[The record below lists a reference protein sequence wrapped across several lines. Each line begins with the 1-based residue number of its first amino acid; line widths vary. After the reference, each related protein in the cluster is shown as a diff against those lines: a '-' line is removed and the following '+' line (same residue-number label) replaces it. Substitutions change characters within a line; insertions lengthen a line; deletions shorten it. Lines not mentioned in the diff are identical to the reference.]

1 MRVTVGFSRANRFI
15 ALTMRVVL
23 SGLAIFCAAG
33 CFPFEFLNLKYTL
46 PTECTA
52 DYSPSIGKDLVVGE
66 SSEEVLR
73 KVGKPNEAIKGKG
86 YTYYVYFVQP
96 YLLRE
101 IGGKY
106 LGVCGSGAY
115 ADSSGYYITFD
126 ADKKI
131 ESIVY
136 YLMAGADSQ
145 RVKVPGADGLM
156 LPATIYRP
164 RGCGTSREPAIV
176 LLHGWL
182 VSWRDVEDDPSW
194 LVPVLLRGES
204 IYKGDMDVGLD
215 SFAQLLAE
223 HGYVV
228 LLPVMRPW
236 GGGGQNDC
244 GLSQSAD
251 TKRMIE
257 WLAAQPGVD
266 PDRIAVMGGSF
277 GGQVALLTGA
287 LTPRVKAIISYAG
300 PTDWASMNALA
311 PWPWHRAGLSALLP
325 SWYPKECRSDLES
338 ISPVTVASRI
348 KAPVLLIQGDADTTV
363 PPEQAEEMEQALRKS
378 GDSVQLELVSGAG
391 HDYSEFMRPWTTMQR
406 FLEANLGKPSCVQ
419 TLHSTSAS
427 ARPSPPAARSQ

>member
-1 MRVTVGFSRANRFI
+1 MIGILLAD
-15 ALTMRVVL
+15 LTL
-23 SGLAIFCAAG
+23 CAAG
-33 CFPFEFLNLKYTL
+33 CSRVQFINPKYTL

-52 DYSPSIGKDLVVGE
+52 AYSPSIGKDLVVGE

-73 KVGKPNEAIKGKG
+73 KVGKPNEAIKEKG

-96 YLLRE
+96 YLLHG

-115 ADSSGYYITFD
+115 ADSSIYFVTFD
-126 ADKKI
+126 ADKRI

-136 YLMAGADSQ
+136 YLLAGAASKQ
-145 RVKVPGADGLM
+145 VRVPGTDGLM
-156 LPATIYRP
+156 LPATLYSP
-164 RGCGTSREPAIV
+164 RGCSAERKPAIV

-182 VSWRDVEDDPSW
+182 ISWRDLEDPTT
-194 LVPVLLRGES
+194 LVSALLHGWS
-204 IYKGDMDVGLD
+204 IYKGDADVGLD
-215 SFAQLLAE
+215 SFAQLFAE

-251 TKRMIE
+251 TKRMME
-257 WLAAQPGVD
+257 WLASQPGVD
-266 PDRIAVMGGSF
+266 PDRIAVMGESF

-287 LTPRVKAIISYAG
+287 LTPSAKAIVSYAG
-300 PTDWASMNALA
+300 PTDWASLNAQVPWYWASLNALS
-311 PWPWHRAGLSALLP
+311 P
-325 SWYPKECRSDLES
+325 WYPKECQSDVKS
-338 ISPVTVASRI
+338 RSPVTVASRI

-378 GDSVQLELVSGAG
+378 SGSVQLHLVSGAEHRDG
-391 HDYSEFMRPWTTMQR
+391 NDLIFSSWTAMQR

-419 TLHSTSAS
+419 TLHATSAS
-427 ARPSPPAARSQ
+427 AQPN